1 MAFKQLDVTIWGKK
15 KKVIMTEVKWKK
27 KKKAKHERSD
37 LPFLSALLK
46 I

>member
-27 KKKAKHERSD
+27 KKKKQNMNVQTYHFCQ
-37 LPFLSALLK
+37 LF
-46 I
+46 